1 MIDSVHSLLQESIS
15 GPYAETMIFSIEII
29 GMVLIA
35 ILSYFVF
42 RKIEA
47 FAIHFISKS
56 STTWDDDLLN
66 DRFLRAVSNIMPAL
80 VVYYMSPRLFS
91 SVEGSANWVHIA
103 TECYI
108 LWTFVFIGLVFVG
121 NLFKALSA
129 REQWQAYAI
138 KGIFQMIKLIIIGI
152 GIILTISIIINKS
165 PSSILMAL
173 GASAAILV
181 IIFKDALLG
190 LVASVQLT
198 ANDMLKKGDWIVM
211 DSNGANGEVIDISLT
226 TVKVRNWDNTV
237 TTIPP
242 YALISSS
249 FQNYQPMR
257 HSGGRRI
264 NRSILIDANSV
275 RFCTPDEINDLQK
288 EGWIDENMVDTA
300 KKQINL
306 QLLRCY
312 LEQYLASHENV
323 RKDMLSLVRQMEPT
337 PTGLPLQLY
346 CFCNYTDWKQFERV
360 QSEIFDHIYAVI
372 HKFGLRIYQVIG
384 NNNQ

>member
-1 MIDSVHSLLQESIS
+1 MLDSINTLLKENIS
-15 GPYAETMIFSIEII
+15 GPYAEALII
-29 GMVLIA
+29 GIELIGMALIA
-35 ILSYFVF
+35 IVSYHAF
-42 RKIEA
+42 RKIENIA
-47 FAIHFISKS
+47 MHFISKS

-66 DRFLRAVSNIMPAL
+66 DRFLRAVSNLMPAL
-80 VVYYMSPRLFS
+80 VVYYLSPLVFS
-91 SVEGSANWVHIA
+91 SITGSAGWVHVA

-108 LWTFVFIGLVFVG
+108 LWTIIFIGLVFVS
-121 NLFKALSA
+121 NLFNALSN
-129 REQWQAYAI
+129 RERLKAYAI
-138 KGIFQMIKLIIIGI
+138 KGIFQMVKLVLIGI
-152 GIILTISIIINKS
+152 GVIMTISIIIDKS
-165 PSSILMAL
+165 PTSILMAL

-181 IIFKDALLG
+181 IVFKDALLG

-211 DSNGANGEVIDISLT
+211 DSSGANGEVIDISLT

-264 NRSILIDANSV
+264 SRSILIDAASV
-275 RFCTPDEINDLQK
+275 RFCTPEEIADLQK
-288 EGWIDENMVDTA
+288 EGWLDSDTFDPEV
-300 KKQINL
+300 KQINL

-312 LEQYLASHENV
+312 LEKYISSREDI
-323 RKDMLSLVRQMEPT
+323 RKDMLTLVRQMDPT

-346 CFCNYTDWKQFERV
+346 CFCAYTDWKEYERV
-360 QSEIFDHIYAVI
+360 QSEIFDHVYAVVP
-372 HKFGLRIYQVIG
+372 KFGLRIYQIIG
-384 NNNQ
+384 QNN

>member
-1 MIDSVHSLLQESIS
+1 MLDSINTLLKENIS
-15 GPYAETMIFSIEII
+15 GPYAEALII
-29 GMVLIA
+29 GIELIGMALIA
-35 ILSYFVF
+35 IVSYHAF
-42 RKIEA
+42 RKIENIA
-47 FAIHFISKS
+47 MHFISKS

-66 DRFLRAVSNIMPAL
+66 DRFLRAVSNLMPAL
-80 VVYYMSPRLFS
+80 VVYYLSPLVFS
-91 SVEGSANWVHIA
+91 SITGSAGWVHVA

-108 LWTFVFIGLVFVG
+108 LWTIIFIGLVFVS
-121 NLFKALSA
+121 NLFNALSN
-129 REQWQAYAI
+129 RERLKAYAI
-138 KGIFQMIKLIIIGI
+138 KGIFQMVKLVLIGI
-152 GIILTISIIINKS
+152 GVIMTISIIIDKS
-165 PSSILMAL
+165 PTSILMAL

-181 IIFKDALLG
+181 IVFKDALLG

-211 DSNGANGEVIDISLT
+211 DSSGANGEVIDISLT

-264 NRSILIDANSV
+264 SRSILINAASV
-275 RFCTPDEINDLQK
+275 RFCTPEEIADLQK
-288 EGWIDENMVDTA
+288 DGWLDSDTFDPEV
-300 KKQINL
+300 KQINL

-312 LEQYLASHENV
+312 LEKYISSREDI
-323 RKDMLSLVRQMEPT
+323 RKDMLTLVRQMDPT

-346 CFCNYTDWKQFERV
+346 CFCAYTDWKEYERV
-360 QSEIFDHIYAVI
+360 QSEVFDHVYAVVP
-372 HKFGLRIYQVIG
+372 KFGLRIYQIIG
-384 NNNQ
+384 QNN

>member
-1 MIDSVHSLLQESIS
+1 MLDSLNTLLRENIS
-15 GPYAETMIFSIEII
+15 GPYAEAMII
-29 GMVLIA
+29 GIELIVLALIA
-35 ILSYFVF
+35 IVSYHAF
-42 RKIEA
+42 RKVEA
-47 FAIHFISKS
+47 IAMHFISKS

-66 DRFLRAVSNIMPAL
+66 DRFLRAVSNLMPAL
-80 VVYYMSPRLFS
+80 VVYYLSPVVFKS
-91 SVEGSANWVHIA
+91 ITGSAGWVHVA

-108 LWTFVFIGLVFVG
+108 LWTIIFIGLVFVS
-121 NLFKALSA
+121 NLFNALSN
-129 REQWQAYAI
+129 RESLKAYAI
-138 KGIFQMIKLIIIGI
+138 KGIFQMVKLVFIGI
-152 GIILTISIIINKS
+152 GVIMTISIIIDKS

-181 IIFKDALLG
+181 IVFKDALLG

-242 YALISSS
+242 YALISAS

-264 NRSILIDANSV
+264 SRSILIDAASV
-275 RFCTPDEINDLQK
+275 RFCTPEEIADLQK
-288 EGWIDENMVDTA
+288 EGWLDSDTFDPEV
-300 KKQINL
+300 KQINL

-312 LEQYLASHENV
+312 LENYISSREDI
-323 RKDMLSLVRQMEPT
+323 RKDMLTLVRQMDPT

-346 CFCNYTDWKQFERV
+346 CFCAYTDWKEYERV
-360 QSEIFDHIYAVI
+360 QSEIFDHVYAVVP
-372 HKFGLRIYQVIG
+372 KFGLRIYQIIG
-384 NNNQ
+384 QNN

>member
-1 MIDSVHSLLQESIS
+1 MLDSINTLLKENIS
-15 GPYAETMIFSIEII
+15 GPYAEALII
-29 GMVLIA
+29 GIELIGMALIA
-35 ILSYFVF
+35 IVSYHAF
-42 RKIEA
+42 RKIENIA
-47 FAIHFISKS
+47 MHFISKS

-66 DRFLRAVSNIMPAL
+66 DRFLRAVSNLMPAL
-80 VVYYMSPRLFS
+80 VVYYLSPLVFS
-91 SVEGSANWVHIA
+91 SITGSAGWVHVA

-108 LWTFVFIGLVFVG
+108 LWTIIFIGLVFVS
-121 NLFKALSA
+121 NLFNALSN
-129 REQWQAYAI
+129 RERLKAYAI
-138 KGIFQMIKLIIIGI
+138 KGIFQMVKLVLIGI
-152 GIILTISIIINKS
+152 GVIMTISIIIDKS
-165 PSSILMAL
+165 PTSILMAL

-181 IIFKDALLG
+181 IVFKDALLG

-211 DSNGANGEVIDISLT
+211 DSSGANGEVIDISLT

-264 NRSILIDANSV
+264 SRSILIDAASV
-275 RFCTPDEINDLQK
+275 RFCTPEEIADLQK
-288 EGWIDENMVDTA
+288 DGWLDSDTFDPEV
-300 KKQINL
+300 KQINL

-312 LEQYLASHENV
+312 LEKYISSREDI
-323 RKDMLSLVRQMEPT
+323 RKDMLTLVRQMDPT

-346 CFCNYTDWKQFERV
+346 CFCAYTDWKEYERV
-360 QSEIFDHIYAVI
+360 QSEVFDHVYAVVP
-372 HKFGLRIYQVIG
+372 KFGLRIYQIIG
-384 NNNQ
+384 QNN

>member
-1 MIDSVHSLLQESIS
+1 MLDSINTLLKENIS
-15 GPYAETMIFSIEII
+15 GPYAEALII
-29 GMVLIA
+29 GIELIGMALIA
-35 ILSYFVF
+35 IVSYHAF
-42 RKIEA
+42 RKIENIA
-47 FAIHFISKS
+47 MHFISKS

-66 DRFLRAVSNIMPAL
+66 DRFLRAVSNLMPAL
-80 VVYYMSPRLFS
+80 VVYYLSPLVFS
-91 SVEGSANWVHIA
+91 SITGSAGWVHVA

-108 LWTFVFIGLVFVG
+108 LWTIIFIGLVFVS
-121 NLFKALSA
+121 NLFNALSN
-129 REQWQAYAI
+129 RERLKAYAI
-138 KGIFQMIKLIIIGI
+138 KGIFQMVKLVLIGI
-152 GIILTISIIINKS
+152 GVIMTISIIIDKS

-181 IIFKDALLG
+181 IVFKDALLG

-211 DSNGANGEVIDISLT
+211 DSSGANGEVIDISLT

-242 YALISSS
+242 YALISTS

-264 NRSILIDANSV
+264 SRSILIDAASV
-275 RFCTPDEINDLQK
+275 RFCTPEEIADLQK
-288 EGWIDENMVDTA
+288 EGWLDSDTFDPEV
-300 KKQINL
+300 KQINL

-312 LEQYLASHENV
+312 LEKYISSREDI
-323 RKDMLSLVRQMEPT
+323 RKDMLTLVRQMDPT

-346 CFCNYTDWKQFERV
+346 CFCAYTDWIEYERV
-360 QSEIFDHIYAVI
+360 QSEIFDHVYAVVP
-372 HKFGLRIYQVIG
+372 KFGLRIYQIIG
-384 NNNQ
+384 QNN

>member
-1 MIDSVHSLLQESIS
+1 MLDSINTLLKENIS
-15 GPYAETMIFSIEII
+15 GPYAEALII
-29 GMVLIA
+29 GIELIGMALIA
-35 ILSYFVF
+35 IVSYHAF
-42 RKIEA
+42 RKIETIA
-47 FAIHFISKS
+47 MHFIIKS

-66 DRFLRAVSNIMPAL
+66 DRFLRAVSNLMPAL
-80 VVYYMSPRLFS
+80 VVYYLSPLVFS
-91 SVEGSANWVHIA
+91 SITGSAGWVHVA

-108 LWTFVFIGLVFVG
+108 LWTIIFIGLVFVS
-121 NLFKALSA
+121 NLFNALSN
-129 REQWQAYAI
+129 RERLKAYAI
-138 KGIFQMIKLIIIGI
+138 KGIFQMVKLVLIGI
-152 GIILTISIIINKS
+152 GVIMTISIIINKS
-165 PSSILMAL
+165 PTSILMAL

-181 IIFKDALLG
+181 IVFKDALLG

-211 DSNGANGEVIDISLT
+211 DSSGANGEVIDISLT

-264 NRSILIDANSV
+264 SRSILIDAASV
-275 RFCTPDEINDLQK
+275 RFCTPEEIADLQK
-288 EGWIDENMVDTA
+288 EGWLDSDTFDPEV
-300 KKQINL
+300 KQINL

-312 LEQYLASHENV
+312 LEKYISSREDI
-323 RKDMLSLVRQMEPT
+323 RKDMLTLVRQMDPT

-346 CFCNYTDWKQFERV
+346 CFCAYTDWKEYERV
-360 QSEIFDHIYAVI
+360 QSEVFDHVYAVVP
-372 HKFGLRIYQVIG
+372 KFGLRIYQIIG
-384 NNNQ
+384 QNN

>member
-1 MIDSVHSLLQESIS
+1 MIDNLIALLKDSIT
-15 GPYAETMIFSIEII
+15 GPYAETII
-29 GMVLIA
+29 LCIQLVGLAIIALI
-35 ILSYFVF
+35 SYYAF
-42 RKIEA
+42 RKIESI
-47 FAIHFISKS
+47 AIHFVSKS
-56 STTWDDDLLN
+56 STTWDDDLFN
-66 DRFLRAVSNIMPAL
+66 DNFLRAVSNLMPAL
-80 VVYYMSPRLFS
+80 VVYYILPKVFS
-91 SVEGSANWVHIA
+91 TIAGSANWVHIA

-108 LWTFVFIGLVFVG
+108 LWTLVFIGLVFIG
-121 NLFKALSA
+121 NLFKALSK
-129 REQWQAYAI
+129 REKLKGYAI
-138 KGIFQMIKLIIIGI
+138 KGIFQMLKLVLIGVGVILTVSLIIG
-152 GIILTISIIINKS
+152 KS
-165 PSSILMAL
+165 PTSILMAL

-181 IIFKDALLG
+181 LIFKDTILG

-198 ANDMLKKGDWIVM
+198 ANDMVNKGDWIVM

-275 RFCTPDEINDLQK
+275 RFCTAEELESLQK
-288 EGWIDENMVDTA
+288 EGWIDEAEINSA

-312 LEQYLASHENV
+312 LEKYISTHEEV
-323 RKDMLSLVRQMEPT
+323 RKDMLTLVRQMEPT

-346 CFCNYTDWKQFERV
+346 CFCSHTDWKQFERV
-360 QSEIFDHIYAVI
+360 QSEIFDHVYAVI

-384 NNNQ
+384 NNQ

>member
-1 MIDSVHSLLQESIS
+1 MLDSINTLLKENIS
-15 GPYAETMIFSIEII
+15 GPYAEALII
-29 GMVLIA
+29 GIELIGMALIA
-35 ILSYFVF
+35 IVSYHAF
-42 RKIEA
+42 RKIETVA
-47 FAIHFISKS
+47 MHFISKS

-66 DRFLRAVSNIMPAL
+66 DRFLRAVSNLMPAL
-80 VVYYMSPRLFS
+80 VVYYLSPLVFS
-91 SVEGSANWVHIA
+91 SITGSAGWVHVA

-108 LWTFVFIGLVFVG
+108 LWTIIFIGLVFVS
-121 NLFKALSA
+121 NLFNALSN
-129 REQWQAYAI
+129 RERLKAYAI
-138 KGIFQMIKLIIIGI
+138 KGIFQMVKLVLIGI
-152 GIILTISIIINKS
+152 GVIMTISIIIDKS
-165 PSSILMAL
+165 PTSILMAL

-181 IIFKDALLG
+181 IVFKDALLG

-211 DSNGANGEVIDISLT
+211 DSSGANGEVIDISLT

-264 NRSILIDANSV
+264 SRSILIDAASV
-275 RFCTPDEINDLQK
+275 RFCTPEEIADLQK
-288 EGWIDENMVDTA
+288 EGWLDSDTFDPEV
-300 KKQINL
+300 KQINL

-312 LEQYLASHENV
+312 LEKYISSREDI
-323 RKDMLSLVRQMEPT
+323 RKDMLTLVRQMDPT

-346 CFCNYTDWKQFERV
+346 CFCAYTDWKEYERV
-360 QSEIFDHIYAVI
+360 QSEVFDHVYAVVP
-372 HKFGLRIYQVIG
+372 KFGLRIYQIIG
-384 NNNQ
+384 QNN

>member
-1 MIDSVHSLLQESIS
+1 MLDSINTLLKENIS
-15 GPYAETMIFSIEII
+15 GPYAEALIIGIELI

-35 ILSYFVF
+35 IVSYHAF
-42 RKIEA
+42 RKIENIA
-47 FAIHFISKS
+47 MHFISKS

-66 DRFLRAVSNIMPAL
+66 DRFLRAVSNLMPAL
-80 VVYYMSPRLFS
+80 VVYYLSPLVFS
-91 SVEGSANWVHIA
+91 SITGSAGWVHVA

-108 LWTFVFIGLVFVG
+108 LWTIIFIGLVFVS
-121 NLFKALSA
+121 NLFNALSN
-129 REQWQAYAI
+129 RERLKAYAI
-138 KGIFQMIKLIIIGI
+138 KGIFQMVKLVLIGI
-152 GIILTISIIINKS
+152 GVIMTISIIIDKS
-165 PSSILMAL
+165 PTSILMAL

-181 IIFKDALLG
+181 IVFKDALLG

-211 DSNGANGEVIDISLT
+211 DSSGANGEVIDISLT

-242 YALISSS
+242 YALISTS

-264 NRSILIDANSV
+264 SRSILIDAASV
-275 RFCTPDEINDLQK
+275 RFCTPEEIADLQK
-288 EGWIDENMVDTA
+288 EGWLDSDTFA
-300 KKQINL
+300 SEVKQINL

-312 LEQYLASHENV
+312 LEKYISSREDI
-323 RKDMLSLVRQMEPT
+323 RKDMLTLVRQMDPT

-346 CFCNYTDWKQFERV
+346 CFCAYTDWKEYERV
-360 QSEIFDHIYAVI
+360 QSEVFDHVYAVVP
-372 HKFGLRIYQVIG
+372 KFGLRIYQIIG
-384 NNNQ
+384 QNN

>member
-1 MIDSVHSLLQESIS
+1 MLDSINTLLKENIS
-15 GPYAETMIFSIEII
+15 GPYAEALII
-29 GMVLIA
+29 GIELIGMALIA
-35 ILSYFVF
+35 IVSYHAF
-42 RKIEA
+42 RKIETIA
-47 FAIHFISKS
+47 MHFISKS

-66 DRFLRAVSNIMPAL
+66 DRFLRAVSNLMPAL
-80 VVYYMSPRLFS
+80 VVYYLSPLVFS
-91 SVEGSANWVHIA
+91 SITGSAGWVHVA

-108 LWTFVFIGLVFVG
+108 LWTIIFIGLVFVS
-121 NLFKALSA
+121 NLFNALSN
-129 REQWQAYAI
+129 RERLKAYAI
-138 KGIFQMIKLIIIGI
+138 KGIFQMVKLVLIGI
-152 GIILTISIIINKS
+152 GVIMTISIIINKS
-165 PSSILMAL
+165 PTSILMAL

-181 IIFKDALLG
+181 IVFKDALLG

-211 DSNGANGEVIDISLT
+211 DSSGANGEVIDISLT

-264 NRSILIDANSV
+264 SRSILIDAASV
-275 RFCTPDEINDLQK
+275 RFCTPEEIADLQK
-288 EGWIDENMVDTA
+288 EGWLDSDTFDPEV
-300 KKQINL
+300 KQINL

-312 LEQYLASHENV
+312 LEKYISSREDI
-323 RKDMLSLVRQMEPT
+323 RKDMLTLVRQMDPT

-346 CFCNYTDWKQFERV
+346 CFCAYTDWKEYERV
-360 QSEIFDHIYAVI
+360 QSEVFDHVYAVVP
-372 HKFGLRIYQVIG
+372 KFGLRIYQIIG
-384 NNNQ
+384 QNN

>member
-1 MIDSVHSLLQESIS
+1 MLQESIS
-15 GPYAETMIFSIEII
+15 GPYADSIIFSIELI
-29 GMVLIA
+29 GIVLIA
-35 ILSYFVF
+35 IASYFIF

-47 FAIHFISKS
+47 IAMHFISKS

-80 VVYYMSPRLFS
+80 VVNYLTPRIFHSL
-91 SVEGSANWVHIA
+91 EGSSNWIHVV

-108 LWTFVFIGLVFVG
+108 LWTIIFIGIVFVS
-121 NLFKALSA
+121 NLYNALSS
-129 REQWQAYAI
+129 RERWHAYAI
-138 KGIFQMIKLIIIGI
+138 KGIFQMIKLILIGI

-165 PSSILMAL
+165 PTSILMAL

-181 IIFKDALLG
+181 IVFKDALLG

-198 ANDMLKKGDWIVM
+198 ANDMLRKGDWIVM
-211 DSNGANGEVIDISLT
+211 DSNGVNGEVIDISLT

-275 RFCTPDEINDLQK
+275 RFCTAQEIKTLQE
-288 EGWIDENMVDTA
+288 EGWIETSDSA
-300 KKQINL
+300 QKQINL

-312 LEQYLASHENV
+312 LENYLATHENV
-323 RKDMLSLVRQMEPT
+323 RHDMLSLVRQMEPT

-346 CFCNYTDWKQFERV
+346 CFCNFTDWKEFERV
-360 QSEIFDHIYAVI
+360 QSEIFDHVYAVI

-384 NNNQ
+384 NTNQ

>member
-1 MIDSVHSLLQESIS
+1 MLDSLNTLLRENIS
-15 GPYAETMIFSIEII
+15 GPYAEAMII
-29 GMVLIA
+29 GIELIVLALIA
-35 ILSYFVF
+35 IVSYHAF
-42 RKIEA
+42 RKVEA
-47 FAIHFISKS
+47 IAMHFISKS

-66 DRFLRAVSNIMPAL
+66 DRFLRAVSNLMPAL
-80 VVYYMSPRLFS
+80 VVYYLSPLVFS
-91 SVEGSANWVHIA
+91 SITGSAGWVHVA

-108 LWTFVFIGLVFVG
+108 LWTIIFIGLVFVS
-121 NLFKALSA
+121 NLFNALSN
-129 REQWQAYAI
+129 RERLKAYAI
-138 KGIFQMIKLIIIGI
+138 KGIFQMVKLVLIGI
-152 GIILTISIIINKS
+152 GVIMTISIIIDKS
-165 PSSILMAL
+165 PTSILMAL

-181 IIFKDALLG
+181 IVFKDALLG

-211 DSNGANGEVIDISLT
+211 DSSGANGEVIDISLT

-264 NRSILIDANSV
+264 SRSILIDAASV
-275 RFCTPDEINDLQK
+275 RFCTPEEIADLQK
-288 EGWIDENMVDTA
+288 EGWLDSDTFDPEV
-300 KKQINL
+300 KQINL

-312 LEQYLASHENV
+312 LEKYISSREDI
-323 RKDMLSLVRQMEPT
+323 RKDMLTLVRQMDPT

-346 CFCNYTDWKQFERV
+346 CFCAYTDWKEYERV
-360 QSEIFDHIYAVI
+360 QSEVFDHVYAVVP
-372 HKFGLRIYQVIG
+372 KFGLRIYQIIG
-384 NNNQ
+384 QNN

>member
-1 MIDSVHSLLQESIS
+1 MLDSLNTLLRENIS
-15 GPYAETMIFSIEII
+15 GPYAEAMII
-29 GMVLIA
+29 GIELIVLALIA
-35 ILSYFVF
+35 IVSYHAF
-42 RKIEA
+42 RKVEA
-47 FAIHFISKS
+47 IAMHFISKS

-66 DRFLRAVSNIMPAL
+66 DRFLRAVSNLMPAL
-80 VVYYMSPRLFS
+80 VVYYLSPVVFKS
-91 SVEGSANWVHIA
+91 ITGSAGWVHVA

-108 LWTFVFIGLVFVG
+108 LWTIIFIGLVFVS
-121 NLFKALSA
+121 NLFNALSK
-129 REQWQAYAI
+129 RERLKAYAI
-138 KGIFQMIKLIIIGI
+138 KGIFQMVKLVFIGI
-152 GIILTISIIINKS
+152 GVIMTISIIIDKS

-181 IIFKDALLG
+181 IVFKDALLG

-211 DSNGANGEVIDISLT
+211 DSSGANGEVIDISLT

-242 YALISSS
+242 YALISAS

-264 NRSILIDANSV
+264 SRSILIDAASV
-275 RFCTPDEINDLQK
+275 RFCTPEEIADLQK
-288 EGWIDENMVDTA
+288 EGWLDSDTFA
-300 KKQINL
+300 SEVKQINL

-312 LEQYLASHENV
+312 LEKYISSREDI
-323 RKDMLSLVRQMEPT
+323 RKDMLTLVRQMDPT

-346 CFCNYTDWKQFERV
+346 CFCAYTDWKEYERV
-360 QSEIFDHIYAVI
+360 QSEIFDHVYAIVP
-372 HKFGLRIYQVIG
+372 KFGLRIYQIIG
-384 NNNQ
+384 QNN

>member
-1 MIDSVHSLLQESIS
+1 MLDSINTLLKENIS
-15 GPYAETMIFSIEII
+15 GPYAEALII
-29 GMVLIA
+29 GIELIGMALIA
-35 ILSYFVF
+35 IVSYHAF
-42 RKIEA
+42 RKIENIA
-47 FAIHFISKS
+47 MHFISKS

-66 DRFLRAVSNIMPAL
+66 DRFLRAVSNLMPAL
-80 VVYYMSPRLFS
+80 VVYYLSPLVFS
-91 SVEGSANWVHIA
+91 SITGSAGWVHVA

-108 LWTFVFIGLVFVG
+108 LWTIIFIGLVFVS
-121 NLFKALSA
+121 NLFNALSN
-129 REQWQAYAI
+129 RERLKAYAI
-138 KGIFQMIKLIIIGI
+138 KGIFQMVKLVLIGI
-152 GIILTISIIINKS
+152 GVIMTISIIIDKS
-165 PSSILMAL
+165 PTSILMAL

-181 IIFKDALLG
+181 IVFKDALLG

-211 DSNGANGEVIDISLT
+211 DSSGANGEVIDISLT

-264 NRSILIDANSV
+264 SRSILIDAASV
-275 RFCTPDEINDLQK
+275 RFCTPEEIADLQK
-288 EGWIDENMVDTA
+288 EGWLDSDTFDPEV
-300 KKQINL
+300 KQINL

-312 LEQYLASHENV
+312 LEKYISSREDI
-323 RKDMLSLVRQMEPT
+323 RKDMLTLVRQMDPT

-346 CFCNYTDWKQFERV
+346 CFCAYTDWKEYERV
-360 QSEIFDHIYAVI
+360 QSEVFDHVYAVVP
-372 HKFGLRIYQVIG
+372 KFGLRIYQIIG
-384 NNNQ
+384 QNN

>member
-1 MIDSVHSLLQESIS
+1 MLDSLNTLLRENIS
-15 GPYAETMIFSIEII
+15 GPYAEAMII
-29 GMVLIA
+29 GIELIVLALVA
-35 ILSYFVF
+35 IVSYHAF
-42 RKIEA
+42 RKVEA
-47 FAIHFISKS
+47 IAMHFISKS

-66 DRFLRAVSNIMPAL
+66 DRFLRAVSNLMPAI
-80 VVYYMSPRLFS
+80 VVYYLSPVVFKS
-91 SVEGSANWVHIA
+91 ITGSAGWVHVA

-108 LWTFVFIGLVFVG
+108 LWTIIFIGLVFVS
-121 NLFKALSA
+121 NLFNALSN
-129 REQWQAYAI
+129 RERLKAYAI
-138 KGIFQMIKLIIIGI
+138 KGIFQMVKLVLIGI
-152 GIILTISIIINKS
+152 GIIMTISIIIDKS
-165 PSSILMAL
+165 PTSILMAL

-181 IIFKDALLG
+181 IVFKDALLG

-242 YALISSS
+242 YALISAS

-264 NRSILIDANSV
+264 SRSILIDAASV
-275 RFCTPDEINDLQK
+275 RFCTPEEIADLQK
-288 EGWIDENMVDTA
+288 EGWLDSDTFDPEVT
-300 KKQINL
+300 QINL

-312 LEQYLASHENV
+312 LEKYISSREDI
-323 RKDMLSLVRQMEPT
+323 RKDMLTLVRQMEPT

-346 CFCNYTDWKQFERV
+346 CFCAYTDWKEYERV
-360 QSEIFDHIYAVI
+360 QSEIFDHVYAVVP
-372 HKFGLRIYQVIG
+372 KFGLRIYQIIG
-384 NNNQ
+384 QNN

>member
-1 MIDSVHSLLQESIS
+1 MLDSINTLLKENIS
-15 GPYAETMIFSIEII
+15 GPYAEALIIGIELI

-35 ILSYFVF
+35 IVSYHAF
-42 RKIEA
+42 RKIENIA
-47 FAIHFISKS
+47 MHFISKS

-66 DRFLRAVSNIMPAL
+66 DRFLRAVSNLMPAL
-80 VVYYMSPRLFS
+80 VVYYLSPLVFS
-91 SVEGSANWVHIA
+91 SITGSAGWVHVA

-108 LWTFVFIGLVFVG
+108 LWTIIFIGLVFVS
-121 NLFKALSA
+121 NLFNAVSN
-129 REQWQAYAI
+129 RERLKAYAI
-138 KGIFQMIKLIIIGI
+138 KGIFQMVKLVLIGI
-152 GIILTISIIINKS
+152 GVIMTISIIIDKS
-165 PSSILMAL
+165 PTSILMAL

-181 IIFKDALLG
+181 IVFKDALLG

-211 DSNGANGEVIDISLT
+211 DSSGANGEVIDISLT

-264 NRSILIDANSV
+264 SRSILIDAASV
-275 RFCTPDEINDLQK
+275 RFCTPEEIADLQK
-288 EGWIDENMVDTA
+288 DGWLDSDTFDPEV
-300 KKQINL
+300 KQINL

-312 LEQYLASHENV
+312 LEKYISSREDI
-323 RKDMLSLVRQMEPT
+323 RKDMLTLVRQMDPT

-346 CFCNYTDWKQFERV
+346 CFCAYTDWKEYERV
-360 QSEIFDHIYAVI
+360 QSEVFDHVYAVVP
-372 HKFGLRIYQVIG
+372 KFGLRIYQIIG
-384 NNNQ
+384 QNN

>member
-1 MIDSVHSLLQESIS
+1 MLDSINTLLKENIS
-15 GPYAETMIFSIEII
+15 GPYAEALII
-29 GMVLIA
+29 GIELIGMALIA
-35 ILSYFVF
+35 IVSYHAF
-42 RKIEA
+42 RKIETIA
-47 FAIHFISKS
+47 MHFISKS

-66 DRFLRAVSNIMPAL
+66 DRFLRAVSNLMPAL
-80 VVYYMSPRLFS
+80 VVYYLSPLVFS
-91 SVEGSANWVHIA
+91 SITGSAGWVHVA

-108 LWTFVFIGLVFVG
+108 LWTIIFIGLVFVS
-121 NLFKALSA
+121 NLFNALSN
-129 REQWQAYAI
+129 RERLKAYAI
-138 KGIFQMIKLIIIGI
+138 KGIFQMVKLVLIGI
-152 GIILTISIIINKS
+152 GVIMTISIIIDKS
-165 PSSILMAL
+165 PTSILMAL

-181 IIFKDALLG
+181 IVFKDALLG

-211 DSNGANGEVIDISLT
+211 DSSGANGEVIDISLT

-264 NRSILIDANSV
+264 SRSILIDAASV
-275 RFCTPDEINDLQK
+275 RFCTPEEIADLQK
-288 EGWIDENMVDTA
+288 EGWLDSDTFDPEV
-300 KKQINL
+300 KQINL

-312 LEQYLASHENV
+312 LEKYISSREDI
-323 RKDMLSLVRQMEPT
+323 RKDMLTLVRQMDPT

-346 CFCNYTDWKQFERV
+346 CFCAYTDWKEYERV
-360 QSEIFDHIYAVI
+360 QSEVFDHVYAVVP
-372 HKFGLRIYQVIG
+372 KFGLRIYQIIG
-384 NNNQ
+384 QNN

>member
-1 MIDSVHSLLQESIS
+1 MLDSLNTLLRENIS
-15 GPYAETMIFSIEII
+15 GPYAEAMII
-29 GMVLIA
+29 GIELIVLALIA
-35 ILSYFVF
+35 IVSYHAF
-42 RKIEA
+42 RKVEA
-47 FAIHFISKS
+47 IAMHFISKS

-66 DRFLRAVSNIMPAL
+66 DRFLRAVSNLMPAL
-80 VVYYMSPRLFS
+80 VVYYLSPVVFKS
-91 SVEGSANWVHIA
+91 ITGSAGWVHVA

-108 LWTFVFIGLVFVG
+108 LWTIIFIGLVFVS
-121 NLFKALSA
+121 NLFNALSN
-129 REQWQAYAI
+129 RERLKAYAI
-138 KGIFQMIKLIIIGI
+138 KGIFQMVKLVLIGI
-152 GIILTISIIINKS
+152 GVIMTISIIIDKS
-165 PSSILMAL
+165 PTSILMAL

-181 IIFKDALLG
+181 IVFKDALLG

-242 YALISSS
+242 YALISAS

-264 NRSILIDANSV
+264 SRSILIDAASV
-275 RFCTPDEINDLQK
+275 RFCTPEEIADLQK
-288 EGWIDENMVDTA
+288 EGWLDSDTFDSEV
-300 KKQINL
+300 KQINL

-312 LEQYLASHENV
+312 LEKYISSREDI
-323 RKDMLSLVRQMEPT
+323 RKDMLTLVRQMDPT

-346 CFCNYTDWKQFERV
+346 CFCAYTDWKEYERV
-360 QSEIFDHIYAVI
+360 QSEIFDHVYAIVP
-372 HKFGLRIYQVIG
+372 KFGLRIYQIIG
-384 NNNQ
+384 QNN

>member
-1 MIDSVHSLLQESIS
+1 MLDSLNTLLRENIS
-15 GPYAETMIFSIEII
+15 GPYAEAMII
-29 GMVLIA
+29 GIELIVLALVA
-35 ILSYFVF
+35 IVSYHAF
-42 RKIEA
+42 RKVEA
-47 FAIHFISKS
+47 IAMHFISKS

-66 DRFLRAVSNIMPAL
+66 DRFLRAVSNLMPAI
-80 VVYYMSPRLFS
+80 VVYYLSPVVFKS
-91 SVEGSANWVHIA
+91 ITGSAGWVHVA

-108 LWTFVFIGLVFVG
+108 LWTIIFIGLVFVS
-121 NLFKALSA
+121 NLFNALSN
-129 REQWQAYAI
+129 RERLKAYAI
-138 KGIFQMIKLIIIGI
+138 KGIFQMVKLVLIGI
-152 GIILTISIIINKS
+152 GIIMTISIIIDKS
-165 PSSILMAL
+165 PTSILMAL

-181 IIFKDALLG
+181 IVFKDALLG

-242 YALISSS
+242 YALISAS

-264 NRSILIDANSV
+264 SRSILIDAASV
-275 RFCTPDEINDLQK
+275 RFCTPKEIADLQK
-288 EGWIDENMVDTA
+288 EGWLDSDTFDPEVT
-300 KKQINL
+300 QINL

-312 LEQYLASHENV
+312 LEKYISSREDI
-323 RKDMLSLVRQMEPT
+323 RKDMLTLVRQMEPT

-346 CFCNYTDWKQFERV
+346 CFCAYTDWKEYERV
-360 QSEIFDHIYAVI
+360 QSEIFDHVYAIVP
-372 HKFGLRIYQVIG
+372 KFGLRIYQIIG
-384 NNNQ
+384 QNN

>member
-1 MIDSVHSLLQESIS
+1 
-15 GPYAETMIFSIEII
+15 
-29 GMVLIA
+29 
-35 ILSYFVF
+35 
-42 RKIEA
+42 
-47 FAIHFISKS
+47 
-56 STTWDDDLLN
+56 
-66 DRFLRAVSNIMPAL
+66 
-80 VVYYMSPRLFS
+80 
-91 SVEGSANWVHIA
+91 
-103 TECYI
+103 
-108 LWTFVFIGLVFVG
+108 
-121 NLFKALSA
+121 
-129 REQWQAYAI
+129 
-138 KGIFQMIKLIIIGI
+138 MIKLILIGI
-152 GIILTISIIINKS
+152 GIILAISIIINKS
-165 PSSILMAL
+165 PTSILMAL

-181 IIFKDALLG
+181 IVFKDALLG

-198 ANDMLKKGDWIVM
+198 ANDMLRKGDWIVM

-275 RFCTPDEINDLQK
+275 SFCTAQEIKTLQE
-288 EGWIDENMVDTA
+288 EGWIETSDSA
-300 KKQINL
+300 QKQINL

-312 LEQYLASHENV
+312 LENYLATHENV
-323 RKDMLSLVRQMEPT
+323 RHDMLSLVRQMEPT

-346 CFCNYTDWKQFERV
+346 CFCNFTDWKEFERV
-360 QSEIFDHIYAVI
+360 QSEIFDHVYAVI

-384 NNNQ
+384 NTNQ

>member
-1 MIDSVHSLLQESIS
+1 MLDSINTLLKENIS
-15 GPYAETMIFSIEII
+15 GPYAEALII
-29 GMVLIA
+29 GIELIGMALIA
-35 ILSYFVF
+35 IVSYHAF
-42 RKIEA
+42 RKIENIA
-47 FAIHFISKS
+47 MHFISKS

-66 DRFLRAVSNIMPAL
+66 DRFLRAVSNLMPAL
-80 VVYYMSPRLFS
+80 VVYYLSPLVFS
-91 SVEGSANWVHIA
+91 SITGSAGWVHVA

-108 LWTFVFIGLVFVG
+108 LWTIIFIGLVFVS
-121 NLFKALSA
+121 NLFNALSN
-129 REQWQAYAI
+129 RERLKAYAI
-138 KGIFQMIKLIIIGI
+138 KGIFQMVKLVFIGI
-152 GIILTISIIINKS
+152 GVIMTISIIIDKS

-181 IIFKDALLG
+181 IVFKDALLG

-211 DSNGANGEVIDISLT
+211 DSSGANGEVIDISLT

-242 YALISSS
+242 YALISTS

-264 NRSILIDANSV
+264 SRSILIDAASV
-275 RFCTPDEINDLQK
+275 RFCTPEEIADLQK
-288 EGWIDENMVDTA
+288 EGWLDSDTFDSEV
-300 KKQINL
+300 KQINL

-312 LEQYLASHENV
+312 LEKYISSREDI
-323 RKDMLSLVRQMEPT
+323 RKDMLTLVRQMDPT

-346 CFCNYTDWKQFERV
+346 CFCAYTDWKEYERV
-360 QSEIFDHIYAVI
+360 QSEIFDHVYAIVP
-372 HKFGLRIYQVIG
+372 KFGLRIYQIIG
-384 NNNQ
+384 QNN

>member
-1 MIDSVHSLLQESIS
+1 MLDSINTLLKENIS
-15 GPYAETMIFSIEII
+15 GPYAEALII
-29 GMVLIA
+29 GIELIGMALIA
-35 ILSYFVF
+35 IVSYHAF
-42 RKIEA
+42 RKIENIA
-47 FAIHFISKS
+47 MHFISKS

-66 DRFLRAVSNIMPAL
+66 DRFLRAVSNLMPAL
-80 VVYYMSPRLFS
+80 VVYYLSPLVFS
-91 SVEGSANWVHIA
+91 SITGSAGWVHVA

-108 LWTFVFIGLVFVG
+108 LWTIIFIGLVFVS
-121 NLFKALSA
+121 NLFNALSN
-129 REQWQAYAI
+129 RERLKAYAI
-138 KGIFQMIKLIIIGI
+138 KGIFQMVKLVLIGI
-152 GIILTISIIINKS
+152 GVIMTISIIINKS
-165 PSSILMAL
+165 PTSILMAL

-181 IIFKDALLG
+181 IVFKDALLG

-211 DSNGANGEVIDISLT
+211 DSSGANGEVIDISLT

-264 NRSILIDANSV
+264 SRSILIDAASV
-275 RFCTPDEINDLQK
+275 RFCTPEEIADLQK
-288 EGWIDENMVDTA
+288 EGWLDSDTFDPEV
-300 KKQINL
+300 KQINL

-312 LEQYLASHENV
+312 LEKYISSREDI
-323 RKDMLSLVRQMEPT
+323 RKDMLTLVRQMDPT

-346 CFCNYTDWKQFERV
+346 CFCAYTDWKEYERV
-360 QSEIFDHIYAVI
+360 QSEVFDHVYAVVP
-372 HKFGLRIYQVIG
+372 KFGLRIYQIIG
-384 NNNQ
+384 QNN